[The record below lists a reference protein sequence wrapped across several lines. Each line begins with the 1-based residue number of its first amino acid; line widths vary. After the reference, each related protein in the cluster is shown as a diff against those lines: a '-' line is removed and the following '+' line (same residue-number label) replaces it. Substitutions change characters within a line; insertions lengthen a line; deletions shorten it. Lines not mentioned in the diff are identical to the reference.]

1 MEELQCFSPE
11 VCEQIKY
18 YVYRLIDPR
27 NGQTFYVGKGKG
39 NRVFAHVNGALK
51 DFNGENFEN
60 KDEDS
65 DSPKIQTIREIEQ
78 AGLKVIHLIQCW
90 GLEEKE
96 AFIVE
101 SALMDCYSGLTN
113 IQSGH
118 YSDHG
123 VTNAYTLQRELSI
136 ETYIEPEDLDYILIK
151 TSYSKIEYCQE
162 CNSEKTT
169 EECIYEATRSAWK
182 LSFSKVKNY
191 KYVLGVING
200 IVKGVY
206 EVDEWKKNEE
216 RQRVEFEGHDAPEHI
231 KKYFINKRI
240 PDKYVKK
247 GSANPAL
254 YKK

>member
-1 MEELQCFSPE
+1 MEEIQCFSPE
-11 VCEQIKY
+11 VCEKIKY

-39 NRVFAHVNGALK
+39 NRIFAHVNDALK

-60 KDEDS
+60 SDDDN

-78 AGLKVIHLIQCW
+78 AGLKVIHVIQCW

-101 SALMDCYSGLTN
+101 SALMDCYPGLTN

-123 VTNAYTLQRELSI
+123 VTNAYTLQRELSVQ
-136 ETYIEPEDLDYILIK
+136 TYVEPDDIDYILIK
-151 TSYSKIEYCQE
+151 TSNSKIESCKESNPEKSSAE
-162 CNSEKTT
+162 CV
-169 EECIYEATRSAWK
+169 YEATRSAWK
-182 LSFSKVKNY
+182 LKLDNAKKY

-200 IVKGVY
+200 IVRGVY
-206 EVDEWKKNEE
+206 EVDEWMKNET
-216 RQRVEFEGHDAPEHI
+216 RDRIEFIGHPAPENI
-231 KKYFINKRI
+231 KNYFINKRI